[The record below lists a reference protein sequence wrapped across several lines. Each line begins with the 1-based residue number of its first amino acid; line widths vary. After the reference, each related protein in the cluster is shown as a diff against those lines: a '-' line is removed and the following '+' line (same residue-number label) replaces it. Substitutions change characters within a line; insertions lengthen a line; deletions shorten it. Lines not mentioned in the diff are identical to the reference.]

1 MKFDYREKFNVSGKC
16 CIVTGGAQGLSRGM
30 AEVLLENGCK
40 VVLMDIQKEKLERVA
55 GEYREMG
62 YEAFGVSGNLG
73 DREELSRMFDEA
85 MNILGGRLDVLIPAA
100 GVQRRHLPEEFPEE
114 EWDLVRKINLDHVFL
129 MTQKAL
135 RVMLRQP
142 TGGKIINIA
151 SMVSWFGGT
160 TVPAYTASK
169 GAVTQLTKSLA
180 VDCAGRGI
188 NINALAPGYMD
199 TEMCANMTRE
209 RKDECSERIP
219 AGRWGTPEDM
229 KGPVLFLAS
238 SASDY
243 LNGAVIPVDG
253 GYLCK

>member
-1 MKFDYREKFNVSGKC
+1 MFDYKEKFSVAGKC

-30 AEVLLENGCK
+30 AEALLENGAK
-40 VVLMDIQKEKLERVA
+40 VVLMDIQKEKLETVVE
-55 GEYREMG
+55 EYRNKG
-62 YEAFGVSGNLG
+62 YEAFGVSGNLA
-73 DREELSRMFDEA
+73 DRKELSQMFDEA
-85 MNILGGRLDVLIPAA
+85 QELLGGRLDVLIPAA

-114 EWDLVRKINLDHVFL
+114 EWDLVRKINLDHVFF
-129 MTQKAL
+129 MIQKAL
-135 RVMLRQP
+135 NVMLKQP
-142 TGGKIINIA
+142 QGGKIITIG

-169 GAVTQLTKSLA
+169 GAVTQLTKSIA

-199 TEMCANMTRE
+199 TEMCANMTQE
-209 RKDECSERIP
+209 RKDETSKRIP
-219 AGRWGTPEDM
+219 AVRWGTPEDM
-229 KGPVLFLAS
+229 KGPVIFLSS

>member
-1 MKFDYREKFNVSGKC
+1 MKFDYKKQFDVSGKC
-16 CIVTGGAQGLSRGM
+16 CIVTGGAQGLSKGM
-30 AEVLLENGCK
+30 AEGLLENGAK
-40 VVLMDIQKEKLERVA
+40 VVLVDIQKEKLAQVVE
-55 GEYREMG
+55 EYRNQG

-73 DREELSRMFDEA
+73 DRKDIDRIFNEA
-85 MNILGGRLDVLIPAA
+85 IEFLGGRLDVLIPAA
-100 GVQRRHLPEEFPEE
+100 GVQRRHLPEEFPLE
-114 EWDLVRKINLDHVFL
+114 EWDLVLDINLNHVFI
-129 MTQKAL
+129 MIQKAL
-135 RVMLRQP
+135 KVMLKQK

-160 TVPAYTASK
+160 TVPAYTATK

-180 VDCAGRGI
+180 VDCAGRNI

-199 TEMCANMTRE
+199 TEMCANMSQE
-209 RKDECSERIP
+209 RKDETTVRIP
-219 AGRWGTPEDM
+219 AGRWGTPDDM

-253 GYLCK
+253 AYLVK

>member
-1 MKFDYREKFNVSGKC
+1 MFDYREKFSVEGKC

-30 AEVLLENGCK
+30 AEALLENGSK
-40 VVLMDIQKEKLERVA
+40 VVLMDIQKEKLQQVVDA
-55 GEYREMG
+55 YREKG
-62 YEAFGVSGNLG
+62 YQAFGVSGNLA
-73 DREELSRMFDEA
+73 DREDLSRMFEEA
-85 MNILGGRLDVLIPAA
+85 LELLGGRLDVLIPAA
-100 GVQRRHLPEEFPEE
+100 GIQRRHLPEEFPVE

-129 MTQKAL
+129 MIQKAL
-135 RVMLRQP
+135 KVMLKQP
-142 TGGKIINIA
+142 EGGKIITIG

-169 GAVTQLTKSLA
+169 GAVTQLTKSIA

-199 TEMCANMTRE
+199 TEMCANMTQE
-209 RKDECSERIP
+209 RKDETSKRIP
-219 AGRWGTPEDM
+219 AVRWGTPEDM

>member
-1 MKFDYREKFNVSGKC
+1 MSAGGIFDVAGKC

-30 AEVLLENGCK
+30 AEGLLENGCK
-40 VVLMDIQKEKLERVA
+40 VVLMDIQKEKLEKVVE
-55 GEYREMG
+55 EYRNRG
-62 YEAFGVSGNLG
+62 YDAYGVCGDLSNRDTLG
-73 DREELSRMFDEA
+73 RMFDEA
-85 MNILGGRLDVLIPAA
+85 MEYLNGKLDVLIPAA
-100 GVQRRHLPEEFPEE
+100 GIQRRHLPEEFPLE
-114 EWDLVRKINLDHVFL
+114 EWDLVLKINLDHVFVII
-129 MTQKAL
+129 QKAL
-135 RVMLRQP
+135 KVMLKQP

-160 TVPAYTASK
+160 TVPAYTAAK

-188 NINALAPGYMD
+188 NVNALAPGYMD
-199 TEMCANMTRE
+199 TEMCANMTQT
-209 RKDECSERIP
+209 RKDETTLRIP
-219 AGRWGTPEDM
+219 QGRWGTPEDM

-253 GYLCK
+253 AYLAK